1 MESGDVQRYTGRPW
15 AEIEASRESF
25 WAGEFAEH
33 GPETTLRASQSLWV
47 HMRCVRPDWPSEA
60 ERAEDIAHHVELKRR
75 LDQAGRG
82 LGSRGRAGPG
92 ARRAL
97 LWKAA
102 FSRPDREAEP
112 GPWR

>member
-33 GPETTLRASQSLWV
+33 GPETTLRASQSLWA

-82 LGSRGRAGPG
+82 LGSR
-92 ARRAL
+92 
-97 LWKAA
+97 
-102 FSRPDREAEP
+102 
-112 GPWR
+112 